1 MAVTEQ
7 TVVLTAQTVER
18 IQEELRARSLD
29 GWLLYDFRGMNPV
42 AGALLGLPALTR
54 RYFVLVPA
62 AGTPIALTHRIEQ
75 QPWSTW
81 HGEKRVYSS
90 WREIETELKSM
101 LGGVRRVAMEYTAGD
116 AVPVVDRVPAGVV
129 EMVRAAGAE
138 PEGSGD
144 LISYF
149 TARWSDEGEASH
161 RRASVAVRET
171 AHAAFE
177 RITAAIRAGERTSEW
192 EVRQWIGEELLRRGL
207 TVGGDTIVAVNAN
220 AANAHYAP
228 SAEHHSEIRAGDL
241 VLIDLWGKE
250 NEEAIYA
257 DQTWMAYVGETIPE
271 RLETIFGTLVDAREA
286 ACAMVIDRFAAGN
299 AVAGFEVDDV
309 SRGIIEARGYGEQF
323 IHRTGHSIDRELH
336 GSGPNIDNLETRDT
350 RTLIPGIGFS
360 VEPGI
365 YLEGD
370 VGFRSE
376 VNMFI
381 GPNGP
386 EVTTDRPQ
394 KKLYALLADD
404 PFGG

>member
-7 TVVLTAQTVER
+7 TVALTAETVAR
-18 IQEELRARSLD
+18 IQEELRARGLD

-42 AGALLGLPALTR
+42 AGTLLGLPALTR
-54 RYFVLVPA
+54 RYFVLVRAEGAPV
-62 AGTPIALTHRIEQ
+62 ALTHRIEQ
-75 QPWSTW
+75 QPWTTW

-90 WREIETELKSM
+90 WREMEAELASI
-101 LGGVRRVAMEYTAGD
+101 LGGVRRLAMEYTPGD
-116 AVPVVDRVPAGVV
+116 AVPVVDRVPAGIV
-129 EMVRAAGAE
+129 ELVRAAGAE

-144 LISYF
+144 LISFF

-161 RRASVAVRET
+161 RRASAAVRDT

-177 RITAAIRAGERTSEW
+177 RIAAAVRAGERTTEW
-192 EVRQWIGEELLRRGL
+192 EVRHWIQGELVRRGIN
-207 TVGGDTIVAVNAN
+207 VGGDGIVAVNAN

-228 SAEHHSEIRAGDL
+228 SAEQHAEIRAGDL

-250 NEEAIYA
+250 NDGAIYA
-257 DQTWMAYVGETIPE
+257 DQTWMAFVGDTIPE
-271 RLETIFGTLVDAREA
+271 RLERMFGTLVDAREA
-286 ACAMVIDRFAAGN
+286 ACQMVIDRFAAGN
-299 AVAGFEVDDV
+299 AVSGYEVDDV
-309 SRGIIEARGYGEQF
+309 ARGIIEARGYGEQI

-336 GSGPNIDNLETRDT
+336 GSGPNIDNMETRDT
-350 RTLIPGIGFS
+350 RTLIPGVGFS

-365 YLEGD
+365 YFPGD

-381 GPNGP
+381 GAAGP

-394 KKLYALLADD
+394 RRLYALLTDD
-404 PFGG
+404 PFAG

>member
-7 TVVLTAQTVER
+7 TVSLTAATIAR
-18 IQEELRARSLD
+18 IQEELRARGLD

-54 RYFVLVPA
+54 RYFVLVRAEGAPV
-62 AGTPIALTHRIEQ
+62 ALTHRIEQ
-75 QPWSTW
+75 GPWATW

-90 WREIETELKSM
+90 WREMENELRSI
-101 LGGVRRVAMEYTAGD
+101 LGGVRRLAMEYTPGD
-116 AVPVVDRVPAGVV
+116 AVPVVDRVPAGII
-129 EMVRAAGAE
+129 ELVRAAGVE

-144 LISYF
+144 LISFF
-149 TARWSDEGEASH
+149 TARWSAEGEASH
-161 RRASVAVRET
+161 RRASAVVREV
-171 AHAAFE
+171 AHAAFA
-177 RITAAIRAGERTSEW
+177 RIAEAIRSGGRTDEW
-192 EVRQWIGEELLRRGL
+192 ELRRWIQAELAQRGL

-228 SAEHHSEIRAGDL
+228 SAEQHAPIRAGDL

-250 NEEAIYA
+250 NDGAIYA
-257 DQTWMAYVGETIPE
+257 DQTWMGYVGDAVPE
-271 RLETIFGTLVDAREA
+271 RLERIFGALVEAREA
-286 ACAMVIDRFAAGN
+286 ACALVIDRYAAGEP
-299 AVAGFEVDDV
+299 VAGFEVDEV
-309 SRGIIEARGYGEQF
+309 SRGIIEAHGHGPQF
-323 IHRTGHSIDRELH
+323 IHRTGHSIDLELH

-381 GPNGP
+381 GAAGP
-386 EVTTDRPQ
+386 EVTTERPQ
-394 KKLYALLADD
+394 RRLYALLSAD
-404 PFGG
+404 PFAA

>member
-7 TVVLTAQTVER
+7 TVTLTAATIAR
-18 IQEELRARSLD
+18 IQEELRARELD

-54 RYFVLVPA
+54 RYFVLIRAEGEPV
-62 AGTPIALTHRIEQ
+62 ALTHRIEQ
-75 QPWSTW
+75 QPWTTW
-81 HGEKRVYSS
+81 TGEKRVYSS
-90 WREIETELKSM
+90 WRELEAEVGSM
-101 LGGVRRVAMEYTAGD
+101 LHGVRRLAMEYTPGD
-116 AVPVVDRVPAGVV
+116 AVPVVDRVPAGIV
-129 EMVRAAGAE
+129 ELVRAAGAE
-138 PEGSGD
+138 PEASGD

-177 RITAAIRAGERTSEW
+177 RIAAAARAGEVTTEW
-192 EVRQWIGEELLRRGL
+192 EVRQWIQEEFARRGI
-207 TVGGDTIVAVNAN
+207 TVGGDAIVAVNAN

-228 SAEHHSEIRAGDL
+228 SAEQHAEIRAGDL

-250 NEEAIYA
+250 NDDAIYA
-257 DQTWMAYVGETIPE
+257 DQTWMAYVGDTIPE
-271 RLETIFGTLVDAREA
+271 RLERIFGTLVEAREA

-309 SRGIIEARGYGEQF
+309 ARGIIEARGFGAEF

-365 YLEGD
+365 YLAGD

-381 GPNGP
+381 GPDGP
-386 EVTTDRPQ
+386 EVTTERPQ
-394 KKLYALLADD
+394 RALYALLTDD
-404 PFGG
+404 PFAG